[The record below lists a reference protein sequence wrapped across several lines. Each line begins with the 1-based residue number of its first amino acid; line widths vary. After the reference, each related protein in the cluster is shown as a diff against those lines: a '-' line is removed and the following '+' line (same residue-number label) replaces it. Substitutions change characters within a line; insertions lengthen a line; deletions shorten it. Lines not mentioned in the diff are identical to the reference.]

1 MSDTAHFGYTAEQWQ
16 DMVDV
21 GLSHLEDLASSGG
34 NTDYTTFCSEVSRRA
49 GTSPQPGDHALAFLL
64 GDIARRS
71 FDDRGVVV
79 TALVHY
85 KDAGFS
91 PGPGFYGIC
100 QELGLLEAGTLTEDQ
115 KMEFLVRHQ
124 RELEARY
131 SRRRRRG

>member
-1 MSDTAHFGYTAEQWQ
+1 MSDTARFGYSAEQWQ
-16 DMVDV
+16 QMVDA
-21 GLSHLEDLASSGG
+21 GLAYLEGLASSGG
-34 NTDYTTFCSEVSRRA
+34 NTDYTTFCSEVGRRA

-100 QELGLLEAGTLTEDQ
+100 QELGLLQAGTLTENQ
-115 KMEFLVRHQ
+115 KMDFLVRHQ
-124 RELEARY
+124 RELEAKY
-131 SRRRRRG
+131 SPRRRRG